1 MNFEESGTISIP
13 NIDFPI
19 IYFLLKENTVVYV
32 GQSKI
37 GASRPFLHKDKNFD
51 QVEIMYVPESKLDE
65 YESYYIK
72 KYAPSYNQKLVGSCD
87 IGINSVKSKIREQF
101 GAKDFT
107 IIYLRKLIKF
117 LKIKPYEFNG
127 FSYISKN
134 DFELIINFINEKLNG
149 LRPADWKHQ
158 LNKLV
163 N

>member
-1 MNFEESGTISIP
+1 MIFEEPSTISIP

-19 IYFLLKENTVVYV
+19 IYFLLKENIVVYV
-32 GQSKI
+32 GQSKN

-51 QVEIMYVPESKLDE
+51 RVEIMYVPGSKLDE

-72 KYAPSYNQKLVGSCD
+72 KYAPLYNQKLVGSCD
-87 IGINSVKSKIREQF
+87 IGINSAKLKIREQF

-127 FSYISKN
+127 FSYISKD
-134 DFELIINFINEKLNG
+134 DFELIINFINEKLDG
-149 LRPADWKHQ
+149 LRSADWKHW
-158 LNKLV
+158 LNKLM